1 MRQYLTERNHQ
12 RIVILHA
19 KVAQKSYGNEKR
31 FFCPP
36 PCVYLTGNGWKLR
49 SAGDDKDSSDAMVK
63 PCAFIGIGNK
73 DLEMQQL
80 SVENSGYCAAKTLY
94 ISDSDKRKHFQLIV
108 KMFFS
113 NGKDI
118 GVFSSKRIKV
128 ISKPSKK
135 KQSLKNVD
143 LCIPSGSQVA
153 LFNRL
158 RSQTVSTRYLHVEG
172 NNFHASSQQWGA
184 FTIHLVDENEKE
196 AEEFTVLDGFI
207 HYGQTVKLV
216 CTNTGMALPRLVI
229 RKVDKQNAILD
240 ADDPVSQ
247 LHKVAFYMKDT
258 ERMYLCLSQ
267 DRIIQFQATP
277 CPKEP
282 AREMINDGASW
293 TIISTDKA
301 EYTFCEGMSPV
312 LSPVSPCPVVYHM
325 QLNGGS
331 DFSMLEITGEN
342 FTPDVKVWF
351 GDEEADTMFRC
362 CETLLCVVP
371 PITAHRPHWTY
382 VKHVL
387 RVPICLVRQDGVI
400 YPTSLQYT
408 YTPEASVMCQPTSN
422 DILHGSI
429 SPSESPVFH
438 PA

>member
-1 MRQYLTERNHQ
+1 MAEEESDGSVQMGVYPRMHHHEQQSQLQQYDPNYQLPYSQPPVSDQYGQVCSREDSSYYSASQQIYPYQTYMTGNYIGSGTAGYYDPAETSRGTAVGSAHGISGHGYHSATSPSTSLQQFNDMTFGHARRHQYPTPHGPMNYLSGPYGYYPAAGLPSPALPDPGMANPGLPHHQAFQYPHGSPLPHSPGSHGHPALPLSPDSTFNGDSRPMYDAKYQKLTREAMRQYLTERNHQ

-143 LCIPSGSQVA
+143 CK
-153 LFNRL
+153 
-158 RSQTVSTRYLHVEG
+158 Y
-172 NNFHASSQQWGA
+172 
-184 FTIHLVDENEKE
+184 
-196 AEEFTVLDGFI
+196 
-207 HYGQTVKLV
+207 KL
-216 CTNTGMALPRLVI
+216 
-229 RKVDKQNAILD
+229 
-240 ADDPVSQ
+240 
-247 LHKVAFYMKDT
+247 
-258 ERMYLCLSQ
+258 
-267 DRIIQFQATP
+267 
-277 CPKEP
+277 
-282 AREMINDGASW
+282 
-293 TIISTDKA
+293 
-301 EYTFCEGMSPV
+301 
-312 LSPVSPCPVVYHM
+312 
-325 QLNGGS
+325 
-331 DFSMLEITGEN
+331 
-342 FTPDVKVWF
+342 
-351 GDEEADTMFRC
+351 
-362 CETLLCVVP
+362 
-371 PITAHRPHWTY
+371 
-382 VKHVL
+382 
-387 RVPICLVRQDGVI
+387 
-400 YPTSLQYT
+400 
-408 YTPEASVMCQPTSN
+408 
-422 DILHGSI
+422 
-429 SPSESPVFH
+429 
-438 PA
+438 